1 MSDEFIINSRGDQ
14 GVIRARV
21 AGYEVGQ
28 AFTAGNPIHSD
39 PAVLDVVLDTDVRIH
54 FEVAATDEELKPL
67 VERFRK
73 LFEEGGPTKPPKPT
87 ITTRPPIRKS
97 P

>member
-1 MSDEFIINSRGDQ
+1 MNEFIINSREDQ

-28 AFTAGNPIHSD
+28 ATEADNPMHSD
-39 PAVLDVVLDTDVRIH
+39 PAVLDVVLDTGVRIH
-54 FEVAATDEELKPL
+54 FEAAPTDAKLAPL

-73 LFEEGGPTKPPKPT
+73 LFEGTDE
-87 ITTRPPIRKS
+87 
-97 P
+97 